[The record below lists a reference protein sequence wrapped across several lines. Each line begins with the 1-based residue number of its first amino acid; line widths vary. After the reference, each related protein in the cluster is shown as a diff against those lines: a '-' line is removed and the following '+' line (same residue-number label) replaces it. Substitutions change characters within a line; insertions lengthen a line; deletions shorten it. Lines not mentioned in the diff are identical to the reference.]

1 MTSYLRRLGLSL
13 VAGGALTL
21 GAPGASAIEVL
32 KLRFPVIDETLT
44 ARVSELAS
52 PDALWA
58 GTSDLAEL
66 NRATRGSYARALEQL
81 LSLPLPKP
89 KLSDSEMAQQVEVLL
104 RRLIDVDPGDRKLDA
119 APVLAGLKLAR
130 AQAQGRP
137 ITLLDLLQA
146 IPGESVTIRL
156 DRAIPILQRIH
167 AQEQA
172 MERVMGQLPKLGAAP
187 ASLLQPGSFPIQT
200 SVVKIPVNTSAEH
213 LQITVVRPQ
222 GVPSRPPVVISHGLW
237 DAPSSFLGWAQHLA
251 SHGVPVFLARHPGS
265 DHSQQAAM
273 LAGQAPPPD
282 PKEFLRRPRDVK
294 ALLDALQAG
303 TLPDAQGIRAENV
316 TVIGHSW
323 GGTTAL
329 QLGGARSLPSPV
341 WKECDEL
348 DHPNRNLSWVL
359 QCTFLPAATA
369 DSMAD
374 PRITRVV
381 AVSPPQ
387 GLVFAAGLADLR
399 IPVLLVSGSNDQVV
413 PPTPEALTPFASYPR
428 GPHRLVLVEGGSH
441 FNLPAKADSDGGP
454 LRALLLQW
462 SQGQGLAASTAVSDP
477 KGMILRLG
485 SQP

>member
-81 LSLPLPKP
+81 LSMPLPKP

-130 AQAQGRP
+130 TQAQGRP

-303 TLPDAQGIRAENV
+303 TLPEAQGIRAENV